1 MVSGS
6 LKSALPVALLARA
19 EQLLRTP
26 DEAGDDPTMALALD
40 RHLPAGDLRLRQF
53 APESGP
59 EDAPGSGGETR
70 LERDPRDV

>member
-19 EQLLRTP
+19 EQLLRTQ

-40 RHLPAGDLRLRQF
+40 RHLPARDLRLR
-53 APESGP
+53 
-59 EDAPGSGGETR
+59 
-70 LERDPRDV
+70 